1 MKIPAKYFA
10 KVTVDVAFLRINSF
24 TSIFEEVWQQFE
36 LANFMNLL
44 FRTIL
49 WIYCSEQFFL
59 YNSNDCS
66 QFYRFL

>member
-44 FRTIL
+44 FRTI
-49 WIYCSEQFFL
+49 SSVQF
-59 YNSNDCS
+59 
-66 QFYRFL
+66 